1 MFREKSNILTL
12 SAEEQYLGLRRCGNS
27 DILVDQMDCL
37 QIMGLRGT
45 DGDIPSTDGSLV
57 MPMSSFNLP
66 LPPTTGG
73 PVEEPGGGGKNLA
86 ALYTV
91 ITVIVVFTMLITLL
105 LIVLVILRRNISFKP
120 PLHED
125 MDGQP
130 EQQQVAVE
138 HQSHAPQ
145 TSPVN
150 QNEAIDLNEN
160 VAYHTMGKIKLNEN
174 ISYAT
179 SMPHRP
185 ATALYY
191 EELDNANT

>member
-1 MFREKSNILTL
+1 MFQEKSNILTL
-12 SAEEQYLGLRRCGNS
+12 SGEEEYLGLRQCENT
-27 DILVDQMDCL
+27 DIRVVQMDCL
-37 QIMGLRGT
+37 QIMGLRGI
-45 DGDIPSTDGSLV
+45 DGNTLTGSV
-57 MPMSSFNLP
+57 APPTASFNLS
-66 LPPTTGG
+66 LDSTTGS
-73 PVEEPGGGGKNLA
+73 PIEEPETTSKNLA
-86 ALYTV
+86 AIYIV
-91 ITVIVVFTMLITLL
+91 IAVIVMFAMLIILL
-105 LIVLVILRRNISFKP
+105 STALVILRRSTSSRAT
-120 PLHED
+120 LHED

-138 HQSHAPQ
+138 HQSHVPE

-185 ATALYY
+185 ATAPDY
-191 EELDNANT
+191 EELDNANI